1 MTVFKNI
8 SIYTYSSLTL
18 LIMGIVTKGFLVD
31 PEVGSRFK
39 NFSHQLLCSDIT
51 FSLAILV
58 FIVGQIFRVIKNNRN
73 SKISETRVLWNCI
86 LILPLFFLIA
96 ATPFL
101 ETFVPELSHSDN
113 FLSVAV
119 VAIGVI
125 GTLSFLVWIFFFPIT
140 IIQQL
145 SYILTSKSKN

>member
-18 LIMGIVTKGFLVD
+18 LTMGIVTKGFLVD

-39 NFSHQLLCSDIT
+39 NFSHKLLCSDIT

-145 SYILTSKSKN
+145 SYILTNKSKN